1 MWQQL
6 FGFIRIE
13 YLNTAWKGSKHGVLS
28 GPYFPV
34 FGLNT
39 EIYSKSPYSVRIQE
53 NTDQKELRVWTIFM
67 QWFVPKTK
75 VEVKTDGHLIV
86 FILVCNVKHDWTDQ
100 NNFLVCSRLKLKVL
114 TVLFSNVN
122 VLFIHI
128 EIFIPKS
135 FFSFQWF
142 HKKGC
147 RNLHWGLLD

>member
-1 MWQQL
+1 MKSVQ
-6 FGFIRIE
+6 
-13 YLNTAWKGSKHGVLS
+13 TLS
-28 GPYFPV
+28 FFWPV
-34 FGLNT
+34 FSCIPT
-39 EIYSKSPYSVRIQE
+39 EYGDLLLKSPYSVRIRE

-135 FFSFQWF
+135 FFSFQ
-142 HKKGC
+142 
-147 RNLHWGLLD
+147 

>member
-1 MWQQL
+1 MRL
-6 FGFIRIE
+6 ARCSLHE
-13 YLNTAWKGSKHGVLS
+13 KC
-28 GPYFPV
+28 P
-34 FGLNT
+34 NT
-39 EIYSKSPYSVRIQE
+39 EFFWSVFSCIPTEYGDLLRKSPYSVQIQE
-53 NTDQKELRVWTIFM
+53 NADQKELRVWTIFM

-122 VLFIHI
+122 VLYIHI

-135 FFSFQWF
+135 FFSFQ
-142 HKKGC
+142 
-147 RNLHWGLLD
+147 

>member
-1 MWQQL
+1 
-6 FGFIRIE
+6 
-13 YLNTAWKGSKHGVLS
+13 
-28 GPYFPV
+28 
-34 FGLNT
+34 
-39 EIYSKSPYSVRIQE
+39 
-53 NTDQKELRVWTIFM
+53 M

-128 EIFIPKS
+128 EIFIPNH
-135 FFSFQWF
+135 FFLFSDFI
-142 HKKGC
+142 KKAVGIC
-147 RNLHWGLLD
+147 TGDF